1 LSLYDVGCTLTTLTW
16 DAAILSKAYSQDM
29 MYQRSCPVCRSEVLR
44 RVLRDAT
51 FLADLGGELNPLTG
65 VASYRCSNGHVFLIL
80 EASTVDAPMLA
91 PEIRAL

>member
-1 LSLYDVGCTLTTLTW
+1 
-16 DAAILSKAYSQDM
+16 
-29 MYQRSCPVCRSEVLR
+29 VLR

-80 EASTVDAPMLA
+80 EASTVDASMLA